1 MSTSHRSSRIE
12 RIGGAVVLAVLA
24 AFALYVGVSALV
36 TGQFFESGARSNP
49 VAVTPVAGTKAYLA
63 GAFVASVGAT
73 LLVLLVARSSLA
85 RMLRASLI
93 INAVLFFAAVLSYV
107 VTK

>member
-1 MSTSHRSSRIE
+1 MSTSHKSSRIE

-24 AFALYVGVSALV
+24 AFALYIGVSALV

-49 VAVTPVAGTKAYLA
+49 VAVTLVTGTKAYLA

-73 LLVLLVARSSLA
+73 LLVLLVTRGSPA
-85 RMLRASLI
+85 RMLRASLL
-93 INAVLFFAAVLSYV
+93 INAALFFAAVLSYV
-107 VTK
+107 LAK